1 MSNRFLEIL
10 IFIKNN
16 LMTAGMVKVPIKPKH
31 VPNVVLKDVNLMGT
45 HWEQQTIIEF
55 DICSH

>member
-1 MSNRFLEIL
+1 L

-16 LMTAGMVKVPIKPKH
+16 LMSAGMVKVPIKTQH

-45 HWEQQTIIEF
+45 QRELDGNTLGTTNHDRVQ
-55 DICSH
+55 